1 MASTRGTHSEAKL
14 HQNRYIIPDSW
25 AQRSDSDTENHEH
38 QAKVCCALSSANL
51 PKAGF
56 LTFSQCRSA
65 EPLAQECLNLAQ
77 WHFRRG
83 VTAPNVSLHCLSTML
98 VGHGDDNCRA
108 GSSHLTFEYFDSV
121 HDLEQNIHFAV
132 GVFFIQ

>member
-14 HQNRYIIPDSW
+14 HQNRYIIPDYW

-56 LTFSQCRSA
+56 LTLSQCRRD

-77 WHFRRG
+77 CLIRRG
-83 VTAPNVSLHCLSTML
+83 VPAANESFLCISPML
-98 VGHGDDNCRA
+98 VGTGDDNC
-108 GSSHLTFEYFDSV
+108 G
-121 HDLEQNIHFAV
+121 
-132 GVFFIQ
+132 